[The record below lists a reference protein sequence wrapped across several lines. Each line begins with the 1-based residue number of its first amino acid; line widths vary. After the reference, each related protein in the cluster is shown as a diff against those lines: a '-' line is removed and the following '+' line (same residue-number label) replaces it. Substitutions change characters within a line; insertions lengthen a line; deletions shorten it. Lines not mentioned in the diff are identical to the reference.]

1 VLRVLLL
8 FRIMTSVLSVQT
20 RTRPLEVGQY
30 VRLKRAP
37 YKDDLAKV
45 HDIINHGEK
54 VMHLLFNLL

>member
-1 VLRVLLL
+1 MLCITAVVYHYC
-8 FRIMTSVLSVQT
+8 SVLSVQT

-54 VMHLLFNLL
+54 VMYY